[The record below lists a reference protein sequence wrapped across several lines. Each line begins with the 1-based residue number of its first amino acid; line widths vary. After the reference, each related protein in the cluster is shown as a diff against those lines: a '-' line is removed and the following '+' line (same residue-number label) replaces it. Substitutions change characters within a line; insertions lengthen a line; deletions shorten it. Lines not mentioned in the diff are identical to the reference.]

1 MRAEHIVRF
10 KTKHCELTIK
20 RPAPALIE
28 VKLSGHDVG
37 ELGEAP
43 FVELARDFTLAASPA
58 PASGNLRELFIDARD
73 AQGASIEVSGA
84 WASWLREHKAQLARV
99 HLVSGS
105 RFIQL
110 SADFV
115 RKFAELG
122 ETMRIY
128 TDQAAFDEELSI
140 AVDRALSR

>member
-1 MRAEHIVRF
+1 MRAEQIVRF
-10 KTKHCELTIK
+10 KAKHCELTIR
-20 RPAPALIE
+20 RPAPRVVE
-28 VKLSGHDVG
+28 VKLSGRDVG

-43 FVELARDFTLAASPA
+43 FGELAQDIAATSK
-58 PASGNLRELFIDARD
+58 LELFIDARD

-84 WASWLREHKAQLARV
+84 WASWLREQKPRLAQV
-99 HLVSGS
+99 HFLSGS

-128 TDQAAFDEELSI
+128 TEQRAFDEELQS

>member
-1 MRAEHIVRF
+1 VL
-10 KTKHCELTIK
+10 EL
-20 RPAPALIE
+20 
-28 VKLSGHDVG
+28 KLSGHDVG
-37 ELGEAP
+37 ELGDAPFRELENDFTPSAPRVSQAPTRAP
-43 FVELARDFTLAASPA
+43 FV
-58 PASGNLRELFIDARD
+58 ELFIDARE

-84 WASWLREHKAQLARV
+84 WASWLREHKPLLRQV
-99 HLVSGS
+99 HFLSGS

-128 TDQAAFDEELSI
+128 TDSRAFDDELAS
-140 AVDRALSR
+140 ATDRALSR